1 MPSHISVID
10 RAGVNRVVGCG
21 AREGG
26 EGENVFVSE
35 KQDSLINIDY
45 IEI

>member
-1 MPSHISVID
+1 M
-10 RAGVNRVVGCG
+10 VGCG

-35 KQDSLINIDY
+35 NQNFLINIDN
-45 IEI
+45 IDKIRPVVNPLE